1 MGEIKDIRWL
11 QRFAN
16 FNRAFLQ
23 LKKFLEKGELN
34 EFEEQGLI
42 QSFEY
47 TFELAWN
54 VIKDFYEDQG
64 EQSIQGSKDAFRL
77 AFKRGLI
84 AHGEEWME
92 MVESRKL
99 TVHTYNEKTANEIV
113 KLIRQKY
120 FKNFKQLHLALE
132 AIRSGNPSDLL
143 QK

>member
-1 MGEIKDIRWL
+1 MAESQDIRWL

-16 FNRAFLQ
+16 FNSAFLQ
-23 LKKFLEKGELN
+23 LKRFLEKGELN

-77 AFKRGLI
+77 AFRRGLI
-84 AHGEEWME
+84 DRGEEWME
-92 MVESRKL
+92 MVENRKL
-99 TVHTYNEKTANEIV
+99 TVHTYNEKTANDIA

-120 FKNFKQLHLALE
+120 FKNFQQLHFALE
-132 AIRSGNPSDLL
+132 AIRSGNPI
-143 QK
+143 